1 MSYGMYSIDE
11 LLPCPFCGS
20 VPECRKI
27 GNDHTRK
34 RAITVRCP
42 TCRIE
47 RTDAALRYGFD
58 WLEKVAIEGW
68 NRRVPTV
75 SPAEP
80 PLAASD
86 QLSPRPDKP

>member
-1 MSYGMYSIDE
+1 MTYGMRVIPE
-11 LLPCPFCGS
+11 LMTCPFCGGT
-20 VPECRKI
+20 PEVRWI
-27 GNDHTRK
+27 GNEHTKK

-58 WLEKVAIEGW
+58 WLEKIAIEGW

-75 SPAEP
+75 SPADET
-80 PLAASD
+80 
-86 QLSPRPDKP
+86 QRKP